1 MMADAIG
8 NKIANGDD
16 GSEII
21 DRILN
26 AGRKLGYETEVYFV
40 TGKGINLELKGKLIG
55 EACGSETWAMGVRVI
70 KDGRIGC
77 SSTNSPSRWED
88 CLNSAIAGSKFSDM
102 QEWGG
107 MAKPSKPAVSS
118 LNVFDKNI
126 ADCDIATAKELI
138 ERMLSAAEG
147 KGAEIAG
154 GSGSLSVGT
163 TTVANTEGVSYSL
176 EKTGCG
182 VSMETIDGTS
192 TGYEFDSSGF
202 LKDLDP
208 ERVGREACEMAV
220 FSKNGG
226 DIATGKYD
234 VILSPLSVCQ
244 LLSAVVIP
252 SLSGRNVHSKRSYLE
267 GKLGECVFDEK
278 LSLYD
283 NPFEGESARL
293 YDAEGVPT
301 KRIDFVKDGVVEAFA
316 YDLRTAYRYG
326 EKSTGSAVRAGAGG
340 APVIGTHNVC
350 LDGKRENIF
359 DEKAVFATGIVGA
372 HTANGVTGDFSVE
385 LSNASWMNAG
395 VKENPIKS
403 AMLSGNIFDMLKNL
417 SGISKESRD
426 FGSGVIP
433 YLRFSELSVIG
444 R

>member
-1 MMADAIG
+1 MMTGAVTDA
-8 NKIANGDD
+8 
-16 GSEII
+16 EII
-21 DRILN
+21 DKIIA
-26 AGRKLGYETEVYFV
+26 AGKKLGYETEVYFSA
-40 TGKGINLELKGKLIG
+40 GRGINLELKGKLIG
-55 EACGSETWAMGVRVI
+55 EACGSETWGMGIRVI

-88 CLNSAIAGSKFSDM
+88 CLKSAIAGSKFADP

-107 MAKPSKPAVSS
+107 VAKPSKPAVAS
-118 LNVFDKNI
+118 LNVYDESI
-126 ADCDIATAKELI
+126 AACDISTAKDLL
-138 ERMLSAAEG
+138 ERMLSAADG
-147 KGAEIAG
+147 IAADIAG
-154 GSGSLSVGT
+154 GSSSISVGR
-163 TTVANTEGVSYSL
+163 TTVANSEGVSYSL

-182 VSMETIDGTS
+182 VSMETISGTS

-202 LKDLDP
+202 LKDLNP
-208 ERVGREACEMAV
+208 EKVGREACEMAV
-220 FSKNGG
+220 FSKDGG
-226 DIATGKYD
+226 EIATGKYD

-267 GKLGECVFDEK
+267 GKLGECVFDGK

-283 NPFEGESARL
+283 NPFEGQSARL

-316 YDLRTAYRYG
+316 YDLKTAYRYN
-326 EKSTGSAVRAGAGG
+326 EKSTGSAVRAGTGG
-340 APVIGTHNVC
+340 APVIGMHNFC
-350 LDGKRENIF
+350 LDGKREDIF
-359 DEKAVFATGIVGA
+359 DEKAVFANGIVGA

-385 LSNASWMNAG
+385 LSNASWMKDG
-395 VKENPIKS
+395 VKTDPIKS
-403 AMLSGNIFDMLKNL
+403 AMLSGNIFDMLKDIA
-417 SGISKESRD
+417 GISKESRD

-433 YLRFSELSVIG
+433 YLRFSDLSVIG